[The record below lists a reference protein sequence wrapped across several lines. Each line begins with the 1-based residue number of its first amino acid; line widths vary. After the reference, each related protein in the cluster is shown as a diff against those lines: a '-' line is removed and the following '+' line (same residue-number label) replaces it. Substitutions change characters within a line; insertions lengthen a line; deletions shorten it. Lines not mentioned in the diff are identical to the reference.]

1 MTNLFFDTVKNRRSY
16 YNISSD
22 SPVPDERLREIV
34 EYALKHSPSAFNSQ
48 SGRTVLLLAK
58 NHEKL
63 WNMTEDVLRGFVPAD
78 QFQQTAD
85 KIQSFRAGHGTVL
98 FFEDQTIVKN
108 LQEQFPLYASNFPV
122 WSSQSSA
129 MLQFVVWAGLETEG
143 LGASLQ
149 HYNELIEDA
158 VKTEWKIE
166 PEWKLIAQMPFGKPL
181 SEPGEKSFDDISKR
195 SLIFK

>member
-1 MTNLFFDTVKNRRSY
+1 MTNNFFDAVKNRRSY
-16 YNISSD
+16 YNISAD
-22 SPVPDERLREIV
+22 SPVTDQRLREIV
-34 EYALKHSPSAFNSQ
+34 EYAVKHSPSAFNSQ
-48 SGRTVLLLAK
+48 SGRTVLLLTK
-58 NHEKL
+58 HHEKL
-63 WNMTEDVLRGFVPAD
+63 WNMTEDVLRSFVPAD

-98 FFEDQTIVKN
+98 FFEDQNIVKS
-108 LQEQFPLYASNFPV
+108 LQEQFPIYAANFPV

-158 VKTEWKIE
+158 VKTEWKIA

-181 SEPGEKSFDDISKR
+181 SEPGEKNFEDISKR
-195 SLIFK
+195 SLVFG